1 MKKREHITRV
11 LVRGTVALLAAVMLT
26 GCGKAKL
33 PEGFEE
39 AAVKEMAEQSI
50 ELFNARDYEALWE
63 MGSDELKESIT
74 AEQFAQACDPY
85 LDKCGA
91 FEEISKSVVMG
102 GTDKNAGIDYAGA
115 VMVGDYEDGKIQ
127 FTVAFDQNM
136 EMIQF
141 LIK

>member
-11 LVRGTVALLAAVMLT
+11 LVRGTAALLAAVILT

-39 AAVKEMAEQSI
+39 SAVKEKAEQSI

-74 AEQFAQACDPY
+74 VEQFPAQACDPY

-102 GTDKNAGIDYAGA
+102 GTDQKTAKELITQEPFCHGRGLRRW
-115 VMVGDYEDGKIQ
+115 
-127 FTVAFDQNM
+127 QNT
-136 EMIQF
+136 IYSS
-141 LIK
+141 L

>member
-11 LVRGTVALLAAVMLT
+11 LVRGTAALRTAALLT

-39 AAVKEMAEQSI
+39 AAVKEKAEQSI

>member
-11 LVRGTVALLAAVMLT
+11 LVRGTAALLTAAILT
-26 GCGKAKL
+26 GCGKVKL

-39 AAVKEMAEQSI
+39 SAVKEKAEQSI

-74 AEQFAQACDPY
+74 VEQFAQACDPY

-102 GTDKNAGIDYAGA
+102 EQIKMPELITQEPLWWGITKMAKYNL
-115 VMVGDYEDGKIQ
+115 Q
-127 FTVAFDQNM
+127 
-136 EMIQF
+136 
-141 LIK
+141 

>member
-127 FTVAFDQNM
+127 FTIAFDQNM